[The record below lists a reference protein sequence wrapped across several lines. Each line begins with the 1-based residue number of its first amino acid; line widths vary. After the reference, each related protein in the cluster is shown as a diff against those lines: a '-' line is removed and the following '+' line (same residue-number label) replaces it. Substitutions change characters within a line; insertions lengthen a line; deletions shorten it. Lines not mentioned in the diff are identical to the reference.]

1 MNMQDELD
9 GLKDRVSKL
18 ESRHETAVLAGQIA
32 ANSKFDEMA
41 QKVNVL
47 TGEVG
52 YLRTKVDTFDARF
65 EEIDARFAQVD
76 ARFAQVDTRFDGI
89 DRRLD
94 GFDDRL
100 GRLEDIVKATSQ
112 GVIHLL
118 GTTQSLAETVHTL
131 SRTLEE
137 RLPPLVN

>member
-9 GLKDRVSKL
+9 GLKDRVTKL
-18 ESRHETAVLAGQIA
+18 ELRHETAVLAGQIA
-32 ANSKFDEMA
+32 ANAHFAEMD
-41 QKVNVL
+41 QKINVL

-65 EEIDARFAQVD
+65 E
-76 ARFAQVDTRFDGI
+76 GI

-94 GFDDRL
+94 GFDGRL
-100 GRLEDIVKATSQ
+100 ARLEDIVKATSQ

-118 GTTQSLAETVHTL
+118 ETTQSLAETVHTL
-131 SRTLEE
+131 SRTMEE